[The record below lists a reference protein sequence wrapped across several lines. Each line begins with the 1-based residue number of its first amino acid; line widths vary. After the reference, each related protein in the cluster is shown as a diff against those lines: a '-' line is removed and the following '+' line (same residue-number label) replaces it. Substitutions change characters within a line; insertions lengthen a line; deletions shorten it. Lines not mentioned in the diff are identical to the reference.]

1 MTKSNH
7 PSLAGRLKDKV
18 AIVTGAASGIG
29 KQISI
34 MFAKEGATVAL
45 IDMNSKGVE
54 ETHNQIA
61 NIGFDSV
68 YYAIDLCD
76 SPLVEKTYTSIGE
89 SLNKIDILVNVA
101 GGSGRR
107 FGDGPVGECTIEGWE
122 KTFDINLKTQFLSC
136 KYALPYLLKQERSSI
151 VNIST
156 IIGMVGG
163 GKVFN
168 AHAYSSCKAGIIG
181 LSRAMATYYADQGL
195 RVNVISPGVIET
207 PMSHRVHEN
216 QAILDWIGER
226 QILTGKMG
234 KPEDVAYTALFLASD
249 ESSFITGI
257 VIPVDGGW
265 YAQ

>member
-1 MTKSNH
+1 MTGTNKH
-7 PSLAGRLKDKV
+7 DSLGRLEGKV

-34 MFAKEGATVAL
+34 MFAKEGAAVAL
-45 IDMNSKGVE
+45 IDLNSKGVE
-54 ETHNQIA
+54 ETHNLIA
-61 NIGFDSV
+61 GFNSDSV

-76 SPLVEKTYTSIGE
+76 SSLVEKTYTSIGE

-136 KYALPYLLKQERSSI
+136 KFAMPYLLKQKNSSI

-156 IIGMVGG
+156 IVGLVGG

-168 AHAYSSCKAGIIG
+168 AHAYSACKAGIIG

-195 RVNVISPGVIET
+195 RVNVIAPGVIET

-216 QAILDWIGER
+216 QAILDWIAER

-234 KPEDVAYTALFLASD
+234 KPEDVAHTALFLASD

>member
-1 MTKSNH
+1 MTKSNN
-7 PSLAGRLKDKV
+7 SCLTGRLEDKV

-45 IDMNSKGVE
+45 VDVNSKGVE

-61 NIGFDSV
+61 SFGLDSV
-68 YYAIDLCD
+68 CHAIDLCD
-76 SPLVEKTYTSIGE
+76 SLLVEKTYASIGE
-89 SLNKIDILVNVA
+89 TLNKIDILVNVA

-107 FGDGPVGECTIEGWE
+107 FGDGPVGECSIEGWE
-122 KTFDINLKTQFLSC
+122 KTFEINLKTQFVSC
-136 KYALPYLLKQERSSI
+136 KFALPYLLKQKRSSI
-151 VNIST
+151 VNMST

-163 GKVFN
+163 GKIFN
-168 AHAYSSCKAGIIG
+168 SHAYSSCKAGIIG

-195 RVNVISPGVIET
+195 RVNVIAPGVIET

-216 QAILDWIGER
+216 QAILDWIGEK

-234 KPEDVAYTALFLASD
+234 KPEDVANAALFLASD

>member
-1 MTKSNH
+1 MTKINN
-7 PSLAGRLKDKV
+7 PSSAGRLKDKV

-45 IDMNSKGVE
+45 VDVNSKGVE
-54 ETHNQIA
+54 ETHNQIT
-61 NIGFDSV
+61 SV
-68 YYAIDLCD
+68 GLESIYYAVDLCD
-76 SPLVEKTYTSIGE
+76 AALVEKTYSSIGKT
-89 SLNKIDILVNVA
+89 LNKLDILVNVA

-122 KTFDINLKTQFLSC
+122 KTFDININTQFLSC
-136 KYALPYLLKQERSSI
+136 KFALPYLLKQKRSSI

-156 IIGMVGG
+156 ISGLVGG
-163 GKVFN
+163 GKVLN
-168 AHAYSSCKAGIIG
+168 AHAYSASKAGIIG

-195 RVNVISPGVIET
+195 RVNVIAPGVIET

-226 QILTGKMG
+226 QILTGMMG
-234 KPEDVAYTALFLASD
+234 KPEDVAYSALFLASD
-249 ESSFITGI
+249 ESS
-257 VIPVDGGW
+257 P
-265 YAQ
+265 Q